1 MRVITPMGLT
11 APGETNGDGRLQL
24 MGLAVIERL
33 LA

>member
-1 MRVITPMGLT
+1 LT